1 MFNVKNKKS
10 EVKQVGEVE
19 TVHCPQRNVQHVFA
33 FWTVKC
39 TVLSALETKLKIEVC
54 VQYRCT
60 FFVQ

>member
-33 FWTVKC
+33 F
-39 TVLSALETKLKIEVC
+39 
-54 VQYRCT
+54 
-60 FFVQ
+60 